1 MPSVRSAASAT
12 IFTPRSKNIS
22 TSFLNRVDIPKKD
35 IRSIILT
42 GSDLELVASVCG
54 AEKSGDLYT
63 ISAKKM
69 HAAYKE
75 IRMMSHSAI
84 ARRYNI
90 SEELAEILYTALYIY
105 RHAAPFGRRAE
116 GHLPGYR
123 YLRCHHTPHARA
135 GRAKRIH
142 CANKRKRHCFRKT
155 HRGKIQLPRR
165 TFRRHFRVCMHAF
178 RQIQKPARSV
188 K

>member
-1 MPSVRSAASAT
+1 MAVSY
-12 IFTPRSKNIS
+12 
-22 TSFLNRVDIPKKD
+22 KKLWK
-35 IRSIILT
+35 ILIDKDMKK
-42 GSDLELVASVCG
+42 SDLERKPFCHRTPLQHFRRACRNS
-54 AEKSGDLYT
+54 L
-63 ISAKKM
+63 
-69 HAAYKE
+69 
-75 IRMMSHSAI
+75 HS
-84 ARRYNI
+84 
-90 SEELAEILYTALYIY
+90 TFYIY
-105 RHAAPFGRRAE
+105 RYAAPFGRRAE